1 MQVSPSVHM
10 AMEGEEIADE
20 NVPLNGY
27 LIP

>member
-1 MQVSPSVHM
+1 MQVSPPVHM
-10 AMEGEEIADE
+10 EMKGEEIADE